1 MTRGTSSA
9 NPQGTSITSQF
20 SVWYRSLP
28 LVTRYV
34 FTTCV
39 SVQVIAV
46 LVGFDAFGRVCM
58 SPFYFARNF
67 QVYRALTSVVFHGGI
82 LHIAFN
88 MLAFVPLGSSLERAI
103 GSIHYFYTI
112 LIFCLFAACL
122 HALAGYAVALNPL
135 LPQPS
140 ELYRC
145 SIGLS
150 GVIFGLIVVDTSMSG
165 LESRSIFGLFMV
177 PAKYYPWALLVLFQ
191 LLMPNVSFLGHL
203 SGLLAGLAYVH
214 GMLRWIVLSQR
225 TVAFAE
231 ASKHV
236 C

>member
-88 MLAFVPLGSSLERAI
+88 MLAFVPLGRCAIALSHRLKFFVGKDADEQAHGAFSLE
-103 GSIHYFYTI
+103 
-112 LIFCLFAACL
+112 
-122 HALAGYAVALNPL
+122 VNVE
-135 LPQPS
+135 Q
-140 ELYRC
+140 
-145 SIGLS
+145 LS
-150 GVIFGLIVVDTSMSG
+150 
-165 LESRSIFGLFMV
+165 
-177 PAKYYPWALLVLFQ
+177 
-191 LLMPNVSFLGHL
+191 
-203 SGLLAGLAYVH
+203 
-214 GMLRWIVLSQR
+214 
-225 TVAFAE
+225 
-231 ASKHV
+231 
-236 C
+236 